1 MAEQGLA
8 CKERL
13 CGLVSEFAA
22 GAKALQAPVL
32 LLLRIWIADVFFTS
46 GLAKINDWESTL
58 ALFQYEH
65 PVPGLPVPLAAVM
78 GTGVE
83 LICPVLL
90 VLGLGT
96 RFAAIPLLVMVA
108 VIELTYMPHKDHQA
122 WALVLLVLLT
132 VGAGKWSFDALLA
145 RRYFSAK
152 L

>member
-1 MAEQGLA
+1 MAEQGVG

-13 CGLVSEFAA
+13 CGLVSRFAA

-32 LLLRIWIADVFFTS
+32 LLLRIWIAEVFFTS
-46 GLAKINDWESTL
+46 GLQKISDWESTL

-65 PVPGLPVPLAAVM
+65 PVPGLPVPVAAIM

-83 LICPVLL
+83 LICPILL

-108 VIELTYMPHKDHQA
+108 VIELTYMSHKDHQA
-122 WALVLLVLLT
+122 WGLALLVLLAF
-132 VGAGKWSFDALLA
+132 GAGKWSFDAFLA
-145 RRYFSAK
+145 QRYFGSK
-152 L
+152 R